1 MGSSADVDVTINPS
15 TTTVNSENTIDIL
28 GLDDINLTSNSTLTT
43 NSTVDMGLDD
53 INLRTELVLP
63 QPLRTESDIDTDLTS
78 NMTLDIKPMVVDL
91 CLKLDFDLPE
101 KCVRQPYNHH
111 FGIALFGVEVLG
123 FNFVGESRTILED
136 LPKRP
141 QVAVGGEQAVA
152 HPTGRRRVSASGP
165 AEGLRIRLG

>member
-15 TTTVNSENTIDIL
+15 TTTVNSENTIDIV

-43 NSTVDMGLDD
+43 NATVDMGLDD

-63 QPLRTESDIDTDLTS
+63 QPLKTQSEIDTDLTS
-78 NMTLDIKPMVVDL
+78 NMTLDIKPMVLDL

-111 FGIALFGVEVLG
+111 FGITLFGVELLG
-123 FNFVGESRTILED
+123 FNFVGESRIILED

-141 QVAVGGEQAVA
+141 QVAVGGEHVVA
-152 HPTGRRRVSASGP
+152 HQPGQRERSAPRPS
-165 AEGLRIRLG
+165 EGLRIRLG